1 MDLDEFN
8 AGIITEFREKDG
20 QVGGPYEG
28 VPMLLLHTVGR
39 KSGRPRVNPL
49 VYRPHGDGFAVF
61 GTFAGSPEDPQW
73 YRNLMAD
80 RRATAEIGTDTIKVT
95 ARLADGDER
104 RQLWDAQVADH
115 PRFADYQ
122 ERARRQIPVV
132 VLTPL

>member
-8 AGIITEFREKDG
+8 TGIITEFREKDG

-39 KSGRPRVNPL
+39 NSGRPRVNPL
-49 VYRPHGDGFAVF
+49 VYRPHGDGFVVF
-61 GTFAGSPEDPQW
+61 ATFAGSPEDPQW

-80 RRATAEIGTDTIKVT
+80 RRATVEIGTDTIKVT

-104 RQLWDAQVADH
+104 RRLWDAQVADH

-122 ERARRQIPVV
+122 ERAQRQIPVV